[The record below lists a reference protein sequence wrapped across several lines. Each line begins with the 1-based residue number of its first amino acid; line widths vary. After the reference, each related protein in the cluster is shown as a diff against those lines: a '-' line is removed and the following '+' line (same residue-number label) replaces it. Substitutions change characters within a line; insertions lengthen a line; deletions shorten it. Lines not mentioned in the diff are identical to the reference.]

1 MIIVKALQGN
11 AGPQGHQGP
20 ASNQIWEFLMM
31 SSQFGKNTAW
41 VAAMAALI
49 VGSFANSAWAQFGGG
64 VIQQIGGVWVNQAR
78 VLDAAPSI
86 MVQDT
91 REKLLQLAQEVD
103 PQLKSKTSMRVISL
117 RSIENALRECVEN
130 GTELPDEIKY
140 LAGIQRI
147 QNVIAVP
154 ERNDVLLCGPGEGWI
169 VDEAGNIV
177 GETTRRPVIHLEDL
191 IVALRTAEAANR
203 DQGITVSI
211 GPTPEGMKRYNEV
224 SREISRAQRGFG
236 EDLKPVLEEAMGLQ
250 DITLTGLPK
259 DSRMAQILVVAD
271 YHMKRIAMGH
281 EPAAVEGL
289 PSVLEIA
296 ESRGSIPATSPRFWL
311 EPSYD
316 SVTRSEDGLV
326 WQIAGPGAKAMT
338 ENEILVT
345 DGSTKKV
352 KDHPVLT
359 KWAENMTERFA
370 ALADADPVFAE
381 LQNVMDLAVVA
392 AIIEKQSLCENVKLE
407 IPMIA
412 EENNKVKL
420 PERPVPASV
429 ASQCSFTQVRG
440 KWMVTTAGGVQVDSW
455 GVLEIVQ
462 VDNSLA
468 SLPSRALANV
478 GDKAWWNA
486 VN

>member
-1 MIIVKALQGN
+1 
-11 AGPQGHQGP
+11 
-20 ASNQIWEFLMM
+20 M
-31 SSQFGKNTAW
+31 SSLFGKKTAW
-41 VAAMAALI
+41 VAALATLI
-49 VGSFANSAWAQFGGG
+49 VGSFASSARAQFGG
-64 VIQQIGGVWVNQAR
+64 VVQQIGGVWVNQSG
-78 VLDAAPSI
+78 VLDVAPSV
-86 MVQDT
+86 MLQDT
-91 REKLLQLAQEVD
+91 RQKLVQQANDVD
-103 PQLKSKTSMRVISL
+103 PQIRSRTKMRVISL
-117 RSIENALRECVEN
+117 RSIENALRESIAS
-130 GTELPDEIKY
+130 GRELPDEIKY

-154 ERNDVLLCGPGEGWI
+154 EKNDILLSGPGEGWI
-169 VDEAGNIV
+169 VDDAGNIV
-177 GETTRRPVIHLEDL
+177 GETTRRPVLHLEDL

-203 DQGITVSI
+203 DHGITVSI
-211 GPTPEGMKRYNEV
+211 GPTPEGMKRHSDTV
-224 SREISRAQRGFG
+224 RAIQDARRGFG
-236 EDLKPVLEEAMGLQ
+236 NDLKPVLEEAMGLQ

-281 EPAAVEGL
+281 EPAAIEGL

-296 ESRGSIPATSPRFWL
+296 QDRGSVPATSPRFWL
-311 EPSYD
+311 ESSYD
-316 SVTRSEDGLV
+316 SISRSEDGLV
-326 WQIAGPGAKAMT
+326 WQIQGPGAKAMT
-338 ENEILVT
+338 ENEILVS
-345 DGSTKKV
+345 DGSGKKV

-359 KWAENMTERFA
+359 TWAENMTSRFA

-392 AIIEKQSLCENVKLE
+392 AIIARHSLCENVKLE

-412 EENNKVKL
+412 DEQSQVKM

-455 GVLEIVQ
+455 GVLDIVQ
-462 VDNSLA
+462 VDNSLEA
-468 SLPSRALANV
+468 LPSRALANA